1 MLTENN
7 EVIEDNMIIE
17 FKYDITKEE
26 KWRWV
31 PLRVRYDKTAD
42 LRAGNNNFGNA
53 YNVANSNWHSI
64 HNPISIEMI
73 TTGKNIPDNYENA
86 DIYYNRIGG
95 YKGTKGLR
103 DFHNLYVKNK
113 LIKSVS
119 KPNMTLIDIAV
130 GKGGDIPKW
139 INSNLKFVLGIDVS
153 KDNIENR
160 IDGACARYLNYRK
173 KHINMPK
180 GLFIHGDTSKLIKN
194 GNALYTEKSK
204 KLLNAVFGIGEKNQ
218 AELKKNI
225 YNNYGVAKDGFDVCS
240 IQFAIHYMFENN
252 VTLNNLL
259 RNVSEVTKIGGHFIG
274 TSYDGIQIFNLL
286 RNTKENDAISISDEN
301 DKLIWKIT
309 KRYNTPLL
317 ESNTSCLGLAIDV
330 YQESINKTFRE
341 YLVNYDYLESL
352 ITNYGFIK
360 LNNTESQK
368 IGFKNSVGLFKDL
381 FNTLQN
387 ESKINIKNTYGQ
399 SLNMTENE
407 KTISFLNKY
416 FIFKKVRTVN
426 TENIYNNEIITSS
439 NIPQKKIKKLK
450 KKLILT

>member
-1 MLTENN
+1 
-7 EVIEDNMIIE
+7 
-17 FKYDITKEE
+17 
-26 KWRWV
+26 
-31 PLRVRYDKTAD
+31 
-42 LRAGNNNFGNA
+42 
-53 YNVANSNWHSI
+53 
-64 HNPISIEMI
+64 
-73 TTGKNIPDNYENA
+73 
-86 DIYYNRIGG
+86 
-95 YKGTKGLR
+95 
-103 DFHNLYVKNK
+103 
-113 LIKSVS
+113 
-119 KPNMTLIDIAV
+119 MTLIDIAV

-160 IDGACARYLNYRK
+160 IDGACARYLNYKK
-173 KHINMPK
+173 KHTNMPK

-204 KLLNAVFGIGEKNQ
+204 KLLNALFGIGAKNQ
-218 AELKKNI
+218 TELKKNI
-225 YNNYGVAKDGFDVCS
+225 YNNYGVAKEGFDVCS

-286 RNTKENDAISISDEN
+286 RNTKENDSISISDEN

-309 KRYNTPLL
+309 KMYNTPVL
-317 ESNTSCLGLAIDV
+317 SNNPSCLGLAIDV

-352 ITNYGFIK
+352 IINYGFIK

-426 TENIYNNEIITSS
+426 TESIYNNEITTTS